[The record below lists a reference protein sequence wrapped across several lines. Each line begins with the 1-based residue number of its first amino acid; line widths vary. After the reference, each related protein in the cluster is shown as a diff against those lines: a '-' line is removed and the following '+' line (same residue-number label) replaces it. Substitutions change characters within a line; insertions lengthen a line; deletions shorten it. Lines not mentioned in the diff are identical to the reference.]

1 MIKFLYPRLVS
12 DTCYILCFAIVML
25 NTSLHNRNVKNPLTL
40 DSFISLYQGI
50 DEGKDVP
57 KELLEV
63 IDFLI
68 KG

>member
-1 MIKFLYPRLVS
+1 
-12 DTCYILCFAIVML
+12 ML